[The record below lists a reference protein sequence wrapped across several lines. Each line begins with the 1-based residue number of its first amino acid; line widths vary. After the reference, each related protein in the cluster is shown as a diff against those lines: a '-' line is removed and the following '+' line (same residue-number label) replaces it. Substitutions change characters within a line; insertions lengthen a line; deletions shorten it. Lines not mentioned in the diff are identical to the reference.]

1 MTSRYTI
8 LHVCPCPS
16 ILSPEDPAYIMLRL
30 CAVVLDMGSRRPV
43 IAWCSTY
50 LCVKI
55 GTTHVADSMAA
66 AVSEGVTCLLQWLQY
81 AIWERHKV
89 RTVRR
94 TLAQIA
100 EQGSLDSSGNLSIDG
115 QHIAVCYYRAGY
127 APDRLPLGGRVD
139 REVGL
144 FSAPPAEPSSL
155 WHAWLSAHLQRA
167 SLVPVRSVLSQVQA

>member
-127 APDRLPLGGRVD
+127 APTDYPS
-139 REVGL
+139 E
-144 FSAPPAEPSSL
+144 AE
-155 WHAWLSAHLQRA
+155 WTA
-167 SLVPVRSVLSQVQA
+167 RSVYFLHPLQSLLASGMPGSQLTFRGPAWCL